1 MFRANYTQVPDTMF
15 GSKGVSGDLALTHGK
30 QGRWESVCGPRPG
43 SVLTL
48 GLGGVGGLTL
58 VLLMVEVVYVLF
70 FFFFNRMGR

>member
-1 MFRANYTQVPDTMF
+1 MF

-58 VLLMVEVVYVLF
+58 VLLMVEVV
-70 FFFFNRMGR
+70 